1 MMSENVKA
9 SEIRRIYFY
18 SDYLK
23 ETYGEKVYKLPIN
36 LPGTCPNR
44 DGKISTGGC
53 IYCAESGANYD
64 ALSNTLSVGEQL
76 SINRTYIGEKYK
88 AKKFI
93 AYFQNFTGTYVPLAE
108 FKSRL
113 EQAVSDGV
121 VEISVSTRP
130 DCLTEEYL
138 LAMREAEEKTGVRM
152 SLELGLQTANDETL
166 KKINRGHSV
175 ADFVRAADLCKIY
188 SLPFCVHVI
197 LNLPWDTREDVVRTA
212 RLISK
217 VGAEGVKM
225 HSLNILKG
233 TVLAEMYAR
242 GEIKAPEREE
252 YVERAL
258 LFLKNIHSGIAVH
271 RLIGRAPEEIS
282 VVENF
287 NASWRSVYDE
297 IVNEM
302 ERRDYIQ
309 GMDVCKEFCL

>member
-1 MMSENVKA
+1 MSESVRV
-9 SEIRRIYFY
+9 SEKRRIYFY

-44 DGKISTGGC
+44 DGKIGTGGC
-53 IYCAESGANYD
+53 IYCAESGADYD
-64 ALSNTLSVGEQL
+64 ALSNTLSISEQL
-76 SINRTYIGEKYK
+76 CKNRAYIGEKYK

-93 AYFQNFTGTYVPLAE
+93 AYFQNFTGTYVPLDE
-108 FKSRL
+108 FRNRL
-113 EQAVSDGV
+113 EQAAAEGI

-130 DCLTEEYL
+130 DCLTKEHL
-138 LAMREAEEKTGVRM
+138 LEMWEVGEKAGVRM
-152 SLELGLQTANDETL
+152 SLELGLQSANDETL
-166 KKINRGHSV
+166 KKIHRGHSV
-175 ADFVRAADLCKIY
+175 ADFIRAAVLCKTY
-188 SLPFCVHVI
+188 DLPFCVHVI
-197 LNLPWDTREDVVRTA
+197 LNLPWDMREDVIRTA
-212 RLISK
+212 QLISA
-217 VGAEGVKM
+217 VGADGVKL

-233 TVLAEMYAR
+233 TVLAELYAR
-242 GEIKAPEREE
+242 GEVDAPLREE

-258 LFLKNIHSGIAVH
+258 LFLKNIHPDIAVH

-302 ERRDYIQ
+302 EKRDYIQ
-309 GMDVCKEFCL
+309 GMDVCEGICL